1 LGPFKVILG
10 QMFFY
15 NCQPIFG
22 GQNKVS
28 LVFDSYQDLHG
39 STHRH
44 RDIDLSIRSTPD
56 PRKQFDPTPPIMVSY
71 STHANSFTIEIK
83 SIPDAGATMSMMK
96 TGMAAGF
103 GIKHTMTMLTNAS
116 GNAKEVKRIAWVFAQ
131 ALKGRRVK
139 MEMLVCAKIISRQC

>member
-1 LGPFKVILG
+1 
-10 QMFFY
+10 
-15 NCQPIFG
+15 
-22 GQNKVS
+22 
-28 LVFDSYQDLHG
+28 
-39 STHRH
+39 
-44 RDIDLSIRSTPD
+44 
-56 PRKQFDPTPPIMVSY
+56 MVSY

-139 MEMLVCAKIISRQC
+139 MEMLVCAKIISRQCWAGQTWKTSELVQENFRMSSGWGHRMRTGTSV